1 MGMSFTPFLVTH
13 KMWDG
18 MQALGFSIEWD
29 DFKLVI
35 TGDTTRNLPMETL
48 RVIQNPNVLITD
60 VFTDRFFF
68 DGLPHMILND
78 AVELADSIGAQ
89 SAYFSHCSHRTPP
102 HDIFDKTVSDINKN
116 YHVAF
121 DGLQIMLPPLKL

>member
-1 MGMSFTPFLVTH
+1 MKRKDYESIPFADPKPKDVFYVN
-13 KMWDG
+13 G
-18 MQALGFSIEWD
+18 IE
-29 DFKLVI
+29 
-35 TGDTTRNLPMETL
+35 
-48 RVIQNPNVLITD
+48 VIQNPNVLITD

-68 DGLPHMILND
+68 DGLPHMILSD

-116 YHVAF
+116 YHIAY
-121 DGLQIMLPPLKL
+121 DGLQIMLPPLEL